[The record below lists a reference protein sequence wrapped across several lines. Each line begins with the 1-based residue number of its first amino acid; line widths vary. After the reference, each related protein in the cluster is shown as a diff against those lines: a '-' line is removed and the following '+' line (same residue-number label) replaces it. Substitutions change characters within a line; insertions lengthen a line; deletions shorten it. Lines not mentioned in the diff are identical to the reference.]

1 MKFSKNSIK
10 LDKLVKNMAYPAMA
24 LTGLEIT
31 ITFPFNKLEAIGILL
46 RKPILCLQRDFNYT
60 VSLSS

>member
-1 MKFSKNSIK
+1 
-10 LDKLVKNMAYPAMA
+10 MAYPAMA